1 MQPAARDPAGSS
13 PPATPPV
20 SGTSDPMALIRS
32 ALICAGTSVWDWDM
46 DNDVLGDVD
55 DSLLQL
61 GYPVPAHGS
70 TQADWDRLIHPD
82 DIAASRVACERHLSG
97 EAALYEHE
105 YRIKAADNSW
115 R

>member
-1 MQPAARDPAGSS
+1 
-13 PPATPPV
+13 
-20 SGTSDPMALIRS
+20 MALIRS

-46 DNDVLGDVD
+46 DNDILGDVD

-61 GYPVPAHGS
+61 GYRVPAHGS
-70 TQADWDRLIHPD
+70 TQADWNRLIHPD
-82 DIAASRVACERHLSG
+82 DIAASRLACERHLSG

-105 YRIKAADNSW
+105 YRIQAADSSW